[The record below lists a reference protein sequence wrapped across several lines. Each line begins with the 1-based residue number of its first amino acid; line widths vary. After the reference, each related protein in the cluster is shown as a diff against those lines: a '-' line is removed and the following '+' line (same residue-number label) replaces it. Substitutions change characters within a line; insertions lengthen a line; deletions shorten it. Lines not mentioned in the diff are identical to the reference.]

1 MLSTDEDTPES
12 TDYYGRAREVALAYG
27 WVTVSL
33 IQRQLRLGY
42 GFALSLVDG
51 LEHRGVVGTIDA
63 TGRRLVL
70 FDAEDDIARAVAAS
84 DSTIA
89 SAQKTKLSLSI
100 TPQSPLSYRLSRD
113 KIEHSIALTPS
124 LRRRDD
130 FYCELCAEQQIF
142 EKIILTRYFS
152 GESRHG
158 TFEILVECL
167 RPSLKACFEVE
178 TVTVVVQPENVRIA
192 QFPTFTVVQNGAEDF
207 HDCTLR
213 GFSASNWQQK

>member
-1 MLSTDEDTPES
+1 MLSTDETTPES
-12 TDYYGRAREVALAYG
+12 TDYYRRAREVALAYG

-51 LEHRGVVGTIDA
+51 LEHRGVVGPIDA

-70 FDAEDDIARAVAAS
+70 FDAEDNIARAVAAS
-84 DSTIA
+84 DSA
-89 SAQKTKLSLSI
+89 LALAQEAQLSLSI
-100 TPQSPLSYRLSRD
+100 VPQSPLSYQFSRD
-113 KIEHSIALTPS
+113 KVEHTIALTPS

-130 FYCELCAEQQIF
+130 FYYKLCAEQQTSA
-142 EKIILTRYFS
+142 KIVLTRYFA

-158 TFEILVECL
+158 AFEVLVQCI

-178 TVTVVVQPENVRIA
+178 TVTVVAQPENVRIA
-192 QFPTFTVVQNGAEDF
+192 QLPTFTVVENGTEDL
-207 HDCTLR
+207 HDPMIDQR
-213 GFSASNWQQK
+213 G